1 MEKDVAFLEEK
12 VRCVIEPMINGVFK
26 DNPEDPVKYM
36 IRYLNH
42 YIGISNET
50 STEKEELIK
59 LRKEMA
65 KYKGNGNEE
74 DKEAIAQSEDEE
86 NDKEDQDQFDKEIE
100 EKTKKGPHEK
110 FSAQRISVCSE
121 VVGEYNKKADYVP
134 KVIPKTDEQ
143 KEKIK
148 NKMLQN
154 FMFSNLDEAELQ
166 TVLDAFE
173 EKKVTTGE
181 TVIKEG
187 DKGDV
192 VYLVETGELTCT
204 KKQNGKEVELKTY
217 VPGESFG
224 ELALLYNAPR
234 AATIVAKTDAI
245 LWSLDRECFNSIVK
259 GAAIKK
265 RERYE
270 SVLKTVEILQ
280 TIDAYELSQICDALK
295 VEKVKEGTKIITQ
308 NEEGNKFYILEEGEA
323 YATKEIEGKEC
334 ILDVKLTLNN
344 DKVINI
350 ELQVYKQ
357 TYWINRSLLY
367 WARTYD
373 NLKSGQDYSM
383 LLPAY
388 HIGILDFTL
397 FENHPKFMA
406 QYQIL
411 DVEDGYLY
419 SDKLCIKV
427 LDLTQ
432 LEKAK
437 QEPETNKKLLKWAS
451 IFKAETLEEL
461 EQLARGEEVFENMVV
476 TMKKLSEDEKI
487 RMQCE
492 AREDYERSL
501 LTEYNAGKS
510 EGIEQGIASERRNT
524 EKERQR
530 AEKESQRAEA
540 LAAEVERLR
549 ALLK

>member
-1 MEKDVAFLEEK
+1 MAEKRKFYGMRND
-12 VRCVIEPMINGVFK
+12 
-26 DNPEDPVKYM
+26 YM
-36 IRYLNH
+36 FHAVLQ
-42 YIGISNET
+42 
-50 STEKEELIK
+50 K
-59 LRKEMA
+59 
-65 KYKGNGNEE
+65 NEE
-74 DKEAIAQSEDEE
+74 VLRNLLATLL
-86 NDKEDQDQFDKEIE
+86 EI
-100 EKTKKGPHEK
+100 
-110 FSAQRISVCSE
+110 
-121 VVGEYNKKADYVP
+121 
-134 KVIPKTDEQ
+134 
-143 KEKIK
+143 
-148 NKMLQN
+148 
-154 FMFSNLDEAELQ
+154 DEAEI
-166 TVLDAFE
+166 E
-173 EKKVTTGE
+173 SCHIENP
-181 TVIKEG
+181 I
-187 DKGDV
+187 
-192 VYLVETGELTCT
+192 EL
-204 KKQNGKEVELKTY
+204 G
-217 VPGESFG
+217 
-224 ELALLYNAPR
+224 
-234 AATIVAKTDAI
+234 
-245 LWSLDRECFNSIVK
+245 
-259 GAAIKK
+259 
-265 RERYE
+265 
-270 SVLKTVEILQ
+270 
-280 TIDAYELSQICDALK
+280 
-295 VEKVKEGTKIITQ
+295 
-308 NEEGNKFYILEEGEA
+308 
-323 YATKEIEGKEC
+323 KEIEGKEC

-461 EQLARGEEVFENMVV
+461 EQLASGEEVFENMVV

-510 EGIEQGIASERRNT
+510 EGIEQGIQQGIASERGNT

-530 AEKESQRAEA
+530 ADA

>member
-1 MEKDVAFLEEK
+1 MAEKRKFYGMRND
-12 VRCVIEPMINGVFK
+12 
-26 DNPEDPVKYM
+26 YM
-36 IRYLNH
+36 FHAVLQ
-42 YIGISNET
+42 
-50 STEKEELIK
+50 K
-59 LRKEMA
+59 
-65 KYKGNGNEE
+65 NEE
-74 DKEAIAQSEDEE
+74 VLRNLLATLL
-86 NDKEDQDQFDKEIE
+86 EI
-100 EKTKKGPHEK
+100 
-110 FSAQRISVCSE
+110 
-121 VVGEYNKKADYVP
+121 
-134 KVIPKTDEQ
+134 
-143 KEKIK
+143 
-148 NKMLQN
+148 
-154 FMFSNLDEAELQ
+154 DEAEI
-166 TVLDAFE
+166 E
-173 EKKVTTGE
+173 SCHIENP
-181 TVIKEG
+181 I
-187 DKGDV
+187 
-192 VYLVETGELTCT
+192 EL
-204 KKQNGKEVELKTY
+204 G
-217 VPGESFG
+217 
-224 ELALLYNAPR
+224 
-234 AATIVAKTDAI
+234 
-245 LWSLDRECFNSIVK
+245 
-259 GAAIKK
+259 
-265 RERYE
+265 
-270 SVLKTVEILQ
+270 
-280 TIDAYELSQICDALK
+280 
-295 VEKVKEGTKIITQ
+295 
-308 NEEGNKFYILEEGEA
+308 
-323 YATKEIEGKEC
+323 KEIEGKEC

-357 TYWINRSLLY
+357 THWINRSLLY

-406 QYQIL
+406 QYQIM

-437 QEPETNKKLLKWAS
+437 QESETNKKLLKWAS

-461 EQLARGEEVFENMVV
+461 EQLASGEEVFENMVV

-510 EGIEQGIASERRNT
+510 EGIASERRNT

-530 AEKESQRAEA
+530 AEKESQRAEKESQRAEKESQRAEKESQRADA

>member
-1 MEKDVAFLEEK
+1 MAEKRKFYGMRND
-12 VRCVIEPMINGVFK
+12 
-26 DNPEDPVKYM
+26 YM
-36 IRYLNH
+36 FHAVLQ
-42 YIGISNET
+42 
-50 STEKEELIK
+50 K
-59 LRKEMA
+59 
-65 KYKGNGNEE
+65 NEE
-74 DKEAIAQSEDEE
+74 VLRNLLATLL
-86 NDKEDQDQFDKEIE
+86 EI
-100 EKTKKGPHEK
+100 
-110 FSAQRISVCSE
+110 
-121 VVGEYNKKADYVP
+121 
-134 KVIPKTDEQ
+134 
-143 KEKIK
+143 
-148 NKMLQN
+148 
-154 FMFSNLDEAELQ
+154 DEAEI
-166 TVLDAFE
+166 E
-173 EKKVTTGE
+173 SCHIENP
-181 TVIKEG
+181 I
-187 DKGDV
+187 
-192 VYLVETGELTCT
+192 EL
-204 KKQNGKEVELKTY
+204 G
-217 VPGESFG
+217 
-224 ELALLYNAPR
+224 
-234 AATIVAKTDAI
+234 
-245 LWSLDRECFNSIVK
+245 
-259 GAAIKK
+259 
-265 RERYE
+265 
-270 SVLKTVEILQ
+270 
-280 TIDAYELSQICDALK
+280 
-295 VEKVKEGTKIITQ
+295 
-308 NEEGNKFYILEEGEA
+308 
-323 YATKEIEGKEC
+323 KEIEGKEC

-357 TYWINRSLLY
+357 THWINRSLLY

-411 DVEDGYLY
+411 DVDDGYLY

-437 QEPETNKKLLKWAS
+437 QESETNKKLLKWAS

-461 EQLARGEEVFENMVV
+461 EQLASGEEVFENMVV

-510 EGIEQGIASERRNT
+510 EGIEQGIQQGIASERRNTEKERRNT

-530 AEKESQRAEA
+530 AEKESQRADA